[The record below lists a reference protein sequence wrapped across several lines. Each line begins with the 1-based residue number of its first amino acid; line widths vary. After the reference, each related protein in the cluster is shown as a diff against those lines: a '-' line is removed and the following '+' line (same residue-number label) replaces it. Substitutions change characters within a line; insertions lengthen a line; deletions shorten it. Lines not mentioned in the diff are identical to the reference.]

1 MGNLVGNMANS
12 DNKNA
17 LTSLVKM
24 LPSEGSAVLVTS
36 PLSMKYLTGLP
47 VEGGL
52 LLASK
57 EFQTLFL
64 TGREYELVKKL
75 PSEVNV
81 SVLTGG
87 AQLLDL
93 LIKYGI
99 KRVYI
104 EAEKM
109 TVSEYAIYKEQL
121 HYATL
126 DTSSALDNA
135 IAELRAI
142 KSESELAEI
151 TKAQKICDEVYDR
164 ILRNVRKGMSERRIA
179 LMIEYFLAEFG
190 SDCNPGG
197 EPLPITVLS
206 GERTANPSLRP
217 SDREI
222 SEGDMLIMEF
232 GAMSGG
238 YCAKM
243 SRTCAVGKIDPKLEN
258 AYNAVSCAMQDG
270 LKALRA
276 GVGSKVPDSVAMA
289 TLNAWGMDMY
299 SSTSFAHGIGLE
311 PVEPPFLGRGA
322 GVSLKANTVLFT
334 KCGIVIKGRFGI
346 KLGDMA
352 ILTDIGCTNLT
363 SATKS
368 LLHI

>member
-1 MGNLVGNMANS
+1 MGSLVGNMANS

-17 LTSLVKM
+17 LSSLVKM
-24 LPSEGSAVLVTS
+24 LPSEGEAVLVTS
-36 PLSMKYLTGLP
+36 PLSMKYLTGLS

-52 LLASK
+52 LLASG

-64 TGREYELVKKL
+64 TRREYELRKNKL
-75 PSEVNV
+75 PDIAV
-81 SVLTGG
+81 SVLKGG

-121 HYATL
+121 HYAAL
-126 DTSSALDNA
+126 NTSGALDNA
-135 IAELRAI
+135 ISELRAI
-142 KSESELAEI
+142 KSESELAAI
-151 TKAQKICDEVYDR
+151 AKAQKICDEVYDR
-164 ILRNVRKGMSERRIA
+164 VIANVRKGMSERRIA
-179 LMIEYFLAEFG
+179 TMIEYFLADFG
-190 SDCNPGG
+190 SEGDS
-197 EPLPITVLS
+197 LPIAVLS
-206 GERTANPSLRP
+206 GERTANLNLRP
-217 SDREI
+217 SSREI
-222 SEGDMLIMEF
+222 SEGDLLIMEY
-232 GAMSGG
+232 GARYGG
-238 YCAKM
+238 YCARM

-289 TLNAWGMDMY
+289 TLNAWGVDQY
-299 SSTSFAHGIGLE
+299 CSTSFAHGIGLE
-311 PVEPPFLGRGA
+311 PVEPPFLGRGS

-334 KCGIVIKGRFGI
+334 KCGIIVPGKYGI

-352 ILTDIGCTNLT
+352 VLTDIGCTNLT